1 MNARLKSAFL
11 IESSQVIDQI
21 GNTFVL
27 NLSTRLR
34 EIEAVARSLALLME
48 QLPPVESLLH
58 QVVPSLLNFHG
69 DLTIAGGGVWFEPYQ
84 FHPERDRCCFFWGRC
99 SEGPLHYFDG
109 YNQAAVGYHHEP
121 WYVVG
126 HYAQPGQCLWSK
138 SYVDPYSHERMVS
151 CTTPFFKAGGFA
163 GVVTVDLRLEGLQ
176 TTVNR
181 WQQTTGGY
189 IFVLDR
195 NNQLITFPNLTQTK
209 KADLNDPDRSLE
221 GFLSIHQLAE
231 HKLAFAPFLAAVE
244 ALDRQVLTQSDSHFS
259 VDLDLAQALRQ
270 RSDLISA
277 EESQLLA
284 AILSTPSPPEERTD
298 YLQQKF
304 ELARDGLLQ
313 ETAIAFLFQVPQ
325 VYWKVFI
332 VKPQSEIN
340 AATYNLI
347 QADKMAT
354 LGQMLAGVAHEMN
367 NPLNFLVANLSHAK
381 AYVDDLLRILGLY
394 QTTYDPPIDAIAALA
409 AEIDLDFLMTDFPK
423 LLRSME
429 IGADRTFEII
439 KALRIYSRLDEE
451 TYRPINLH
459 NSLDNTLLLLGDRL
473 RGKSGQIGIK
483 VVKDYGDLPLVE
495 CFQTQISQV
504 FTNLIVNAIEALEEI
519 NEQPQPGTRDR
530 AFIPTIQIQTRVG
543 EAQQVYVRVTD
554 NGLGISPEVQQRLFN
569 PFFTTKPLGKGTG
582 LGLAICRQIVTERH
596 GGKIVCRSALDQGTE
611 FSVELPI
618 KASLAFSP

>member
-1 MNARLKSAFL
+1 M
-11 IESSQVIDQI
+11 
-21 GNTFVL
+21 
-27 NLSTRLR
+27 
-34 EIEAVARSLALLME
+34 LA
-48 QLPPVESLLH
+48 
-58 QVVPSLLNFHG
+58 
-69 DLTIAGGGVWFEPYQ
+69 
-84 FHPERDRCCFFWGRC
+84 
-99 SEGPLHYFDG
+99 
-109 YNQAAVGYHHEP
+109 
-121 WYVVG
+121 
-126 HYAQPGQCLWSK
+126 
-138 SYVDPYSHERMVS
+138 
-151 CTTPFFKAGGFA
+151 
-163 GVVTVDLRLEGLQ
+163 
-176 TTVNR
+176 
-181 WQQTTGGY
+181 
-189 IFVLDR
+189 
-195 NNQLITFPNLTQTK
+195 
-209 KADLNDPDRSLE
+209 
-221 GFLSIHQLAE
+221 
-231 HKLAFAPFLAAVE
+231 
-244 ALDRQVLTQSDSHFS
+244 QSDPHFW
-259 VDLDLAQALRQ
+259 VDIDLAQALRQ
-270 RSDLISA
+270 RSDQISK

-284 AILSTPSPPEERTD
+284 AVLSNLSPHEERTD

-325 VYWKVFI
+325 AYWKVFI

-381 AYVDDLLRILGLY
+381 AYVDDLLRILDLY
-394 QTTYDPPIDAIAALA
+394 QTTYDPPSGAIAALA
-409 AEIDLDFLMTDFPK
+409 AEIDLAFLITDFPK

-451 TYRPINLH
+451 TYRPVNLH

-473 RGKSGQIGIK
+473 RGKSGQSGIN

-504 FTNLIVNAIEALEEI
+504 FTNLIVNAIEALEEVS
-519 NEQPQPGTRDR
+519 ELPASSDR
-530 AFIPTIQIQTRVG
+530 GFTPTIEIQTWVG
-543 EAQQVYVRVTD
+543 AAQRICVRIAD

-596 GGKIVCRSALDQGTE
+596 GGKIVCRSQPGQGAE
-611 FSVELPI
+611 FSIELPI
-618 KASLAFSP
+618 KAALSLGP